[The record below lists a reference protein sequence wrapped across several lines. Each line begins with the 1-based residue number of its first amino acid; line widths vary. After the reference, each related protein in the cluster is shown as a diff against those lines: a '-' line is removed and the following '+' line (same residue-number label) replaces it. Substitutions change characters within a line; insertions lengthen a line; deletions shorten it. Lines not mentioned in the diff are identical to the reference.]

1 MPSTKNAIGLGRDFG
16 SLIPKDL
23 DAVSL
28 INEGEKIQNVSLE
41 NLSPEKS
48 QPRTIFD
55 ETSLDEL
62 AQSIRKYGIIQPL
75 VVTPLG
81 DGKYSIIAGE
91 RRWRAAKKAGL
102 KQAPVI
108 VRTAKALEK
117 LEIALIENVQRV
129 DLSPLEQ
136 AVSIERLHQQF
147 NMSYVDIAKRL
158 GKAPP
163 TINNMVRLLQLPK
176 AARDALGAN
185 VITEGHARSILAL
198 KSKPNKQ
205 QELLR
210 NIINKHWSVRQAE
223 QFVLES
229 KETVPQKKSYSRL
242 ATKTPETKL
251 LEKRLSTSVNLRR
264 MAKGGKLEISFND
277 DQELNRII
285 STIL

>member
-1 MPSTKNAIGLGRDFG
+1 MPSTKNAKGLGRDFG

-28 INEGEKIQNVSLE
+28 INEGERIQNIALE
-41 NLSPEKS
+41 NLRPEKS

-62 AQSIRKYGIIQPL
+62 AQSIKKYGIIQPL
-75 VVTPLG
+75 VVTPIG
-81 DGKYSIIAGE
+81 DNKYSIIAGE
-91 RRWRAAKKAGL
+91 RRWRAAQKANL
-102 KQAPVI
+102 KQVPVI
-108 VRTAKALEK
+108 VRTAEALEK

-163 TINNMVRLLQLPK
+163 TINNMVRLMQLPE
-176 AARDALGAN
+176 AAREALRAN
-185 VITEGHARSILAL
+185 IISEGHARSILAL

-205 QELLR
+205 QELLD

-229 KETVPQKKSYSRL
+229 KDTTPKKKAYNRL
-242 ATKTPETKL
+242 ATKTPETTR
-251 LEKRLSTSVNLRR
+251 LEKKLKTTVSLRR
-264 MAKGGKLEISFND
+264 MAKGGKLEIGFND
-277 DQELNRII
+277 DDELKRIVED
-285 STIL
+285 IL

>member
-1 MPSTKNAIGLGRDFG
+1 MPSTKNAKGLGRDFG

-28 INEGEKIQNVSLE
+28 INEGERIQNIALE
-41 NLSPEKS
+41 NLRPEKS

-55 ETSLDEL
+55 ETSMDEL
-62 AQSIRKYGIIQPL
+62 AQSIKKYGIIQPL
-75 VVTPLG
+75 VVTPIG
-81 DGKYSIIAGE
+81 DNKYSIIAGE
-91 RRWRAAKKAGL
+91 RRWRAAQKANL
-102 KQAPVI
+102 KQVPVI
-108 VRTAKALEK
+108 VRTAEALEK

-163 TINNMVRLLQLPK
+163 TINNMVRLMQLPE
-176 AARDALGAN
+176 AAREALRAN
-185 VITEGHARSILAL
+185 IISEGHARSILAL

-205 QELLR
+205 QELLD

-229 KETVPQKKSYSRL
+229 KDTTPKKKAYNRL
-242 ATKTPETKL
+242 ATKTPETTR
-251 LEKRLSTSVNLRR
+251 LEKKLKTTVSLRR
-264 MAKGGKLEISFND
+264 MAKGGKLEIGFSD
-277 DQELNRII
+277 DDELKRII
-285 STIL
+285 ENIL